1 MPAQAVQVGQKGA
14 YVYVVKDDST
24 VAYRQVT
31 TGMLYQGEVVIED
44 GLQEG
49 EPVVIDGQ
57 MQLADGVKVE
67 DKGRATPS
75 PGGQAA
81 PQTTGKS
88 RSAS

>member
-1 MPAQAVQVGQKGA
+1 VPAQAVQNGQKGA
-14 YVYVVKDDST
+14 YIYVVKDDST
-24 VAYRQVT
+24 VAYRPVT
-31 TGMLYQGEVVIED
+31 PGMLYQGEVVIED

-75 PGGQAA
+75 SEGQAA
-81 PQTTGKS
+81 PQTTKKS